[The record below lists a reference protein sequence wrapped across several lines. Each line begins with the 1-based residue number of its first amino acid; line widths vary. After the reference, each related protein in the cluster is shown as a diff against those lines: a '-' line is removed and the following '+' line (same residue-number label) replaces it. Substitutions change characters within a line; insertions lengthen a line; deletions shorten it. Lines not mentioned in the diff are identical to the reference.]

1 MFLIYC
7 IFSSNLPRFDL
18 FPHAPGAFFGS
29 IIVLEPCS
37 ILLGPGSVSCV
48 AFGRLHDSREGS
60 GVADGEFSIE
70 LFEGEMTL
78 ASGWS
83 AKPPTLVAIPG

>member
-1 MFLIYC
+1 MVL
-7 IFSSNLPRFDL
+7 FSEEHNGAGSSSWGRS
-18 FPHAPGAFFGS
+18 GAFFGS